1 MDASCA
7 LGTVRPRWDDL
18 SDIPGATRQIQYQRP
33 TPYDAFLYDDVAKG
47 VKTFRGG
54 YEPRSTKFEKIDIGK
69 LPEVPFRRS
78 IPSNPLAG
86 FIPYGPVHPSCPT
99 VIIMKPPPPR
109 LSSVIQAPRTFSP
122 YAATTHVFAFNLRL
136 DRGKYAAFHW
146 VWTMDETDD
155 SRLKFL
161 A

>member
-1 MDASCA
+1 MNVDASCA

-86 FIPYGPVHPSCPT
+86 FIPYGPPIGSHSHYYEAAAASTLVRNSSPSHF
-99 VIIMKPPPPR
+99 
-109 LSSVIQAPRTFSP
+109 FSICRHD
-122 YAATTHVFAFNLRL
+122 TRFRFQ
-136 DRGKYAAFHW
+136 
-146 VWTMDETDD
+146 
-155 SRLKFL
+155 LK